1 MIYVLVTRRLE
12 SSSDTESESTR
23 SSGSSSDD
31 DKDDYRVSSRKN
43 GNLKNAEKKLPRNL
57 GMSSISLEDYFCYLI
72 IAYVVYL
79 LLKYSI

>member
-31 DKDDYRVSSRKN
+31 DKDDHRVSSRKN

-57 GMSSISLEDYFCYLI
+57 GMSSISLEDYLCYLI

-79 LLKYSI
+79 FLKYSI